1 MSRPET
7 IEDIVAPLRPTYNP
21 DAVCFD
27 ARKREAAKDAE
38 IAELKAKLAW
48 LDDIQTMTQSQL
60 NEWSEIAKRH
70 DKHHPHEIDDMIGDW
85 CIRIVNLD
93 SNAELPLGAQP
104 AQESALYVVA
114 DRDWFSDA
122 FSDLEEAKASAAMG
136 VINNGYAFSVLR
148 IIDTCESVK
157 IEWES
162 QK

>member
-1 MSRPET
+1 MSNRPES
-7 IEDIVAPLRPTYNP
+7 IADIIPPYYNP

-70 DKHHPHEIDDMIGDW
+70 GKNHPHEIDDMIGDL
-85 CIRIVNLD
+85 CVRIVNLE
-93 SNAELPLGAQP
+93 SNAELPLGNQP
-104 AQESALYVVA
+104 KLGSWMYVIGE
-114 DRDWFSDA
+114 RDWFDDVH
-122 FSDLEEAKASAAMG
+122 DLDEAEVLATKNTFNTGRAW
-136 VINNGYAFSVLR
+136 SVLR
-148 IIDTCESVK
+148 IVDTCESVK

>member
-1 MSRPET
+1 MSSRPES
-7 IEDIVAPLRPTYNP
+7 IADIIPPAYNP

-70 DKHHPHEIDDMIGDW
+70 GKHHPHEIDEYIGDL
-85 CIRIVNLD
+85 CVRIVNLE

-104 AQESALYVVA
+104 AQESARYIITELEWMPVVF
-114 DRDWFSDA
+114 RSQ
-122 FSDLEEAKASAAMG
+122 EKAKVAAAMSTIDTG
-136 VINNGYAFSVLR
+136 RAWSVLR
-148 IIDTCESVK
+148 IVDTCESVK

-162 QK
+162 KK

>member
-1 MSRPET
+1 MSNRPES
-7 IEDIVAPLRPTYNP
+7 IADILQPTYNP
-21 DAVCFD
+21 NAVCFD

-70 DKHHPHEIDDMIGDW
+70 GKNHPQEIDDYIGDL
-85 CIRIVNLD
+85 CVRIVNLE
-93 SNAELPLGAQP
+93 SNAELPLGAQTV
-104 AQESALYVVA
+104 QESALYVVGYY
-114 DRDWFSDA
+114 DWFGEV
-122 FSDLEEAKASAAMG
+122 FSDKEEAKVSAAKNTLNSG
-136 VINNGYAFSVLR
+136 RAWSVLR
-148 IIDTCESVK
+148 IVDTCESVK